1 MKKSHIR
8 AIIVAAVIFVI
19 YNILAFVI
27 PFSRTPVFWISY
39 GFSLIGFVIVVVAF
53 YIAFGKNSD
62 AKSRFYGFPIARI
75 GVIYGIAQFILGFA
89 CMATSFILPWWVAVV
104 LQALAFGAGVIGLVS
119 ADVVVE
125 EINVQDEKLKKD
137 VSLMRYLQSKLS
149 LLDSQ
154 CEDAD
159 AAKAVKALAEE
170 LRFSDPVSSDAIA
183 EIETELKAI
192 VDELQQ
198 AVVDGDS
205 EATKQLCRK
214 ATVILNERNRLCKL
228 SKF

>member
-1 MKKSHIR
+1 MKKNLVR
-8 AIIVAAVIFVI
+8 AIIVVAVILVV
-19 YNILAFVI
+19 YHLLAFMI
-27 PFSRTPVFWISY
+27 PFAKTAPFWVSY
-39 GFSLIGFVIVVVAF
+39 GFSLAGFCVVGAAF
-53 YIAFGKNSD
+53 YIAFGKDPS

-75 GVIYGIAQFILGFA
+75 GVIYGVVQLILGFV
-89 CMATSFILPWWVAVV
+89 CMATAFILPWWIAVV
-104 LQALAFGAGVIGLVS
+104 LQAIVFGAGVIGLIS

-125 EINVQDEKLKKD
+125 EINIQDEKLKKD
-137 VSLMRYLQSKLS
+137 VSLMRSLQSKLS

-154 CEDAD
+154 CEDAS

-214 ATVILNERNRLCKL
+214 AIVVLNERNRLCKL
-228 SKF
+228 NK